1 MTMKRCIYILIVV
14 VACVGLTGCRGV
26 RSEKPPIHPNVNM
39 DYQPRFD
46 KQELPMDL
54 PDGVVPYSYVT
65 TAPTDASR
73 SQIMKSGKP
82 AGYYTGESR
91 GQYVRRAPIQV
102 TDAVLETGRERYNIY
117 CSVCHDQTGSGNGTV
132 VQRGY
137 LRPPHLA
144 DERLIESP
152 DGYIYDVIA
161 NGVRNMPAYGN
172 KISEADR
179 WAIVMYVRAL
189 QRLDG
194 VPMSEVPAEYRDRLK

>member
-82 AGYYTGESR
+82 AGYYTGESPWAVCAACADSSYGCSIGNR
-91 GQYVRRAPIQV
+91 PRAIQY
-102 TDAVLETGRERYNIY
+102 L
-117 CSVCHDQTGSGNGTV
+117 
-132 VQRGY
+132 
-137 LRPPHLA
+137 LF
-144 DERLIESP
+144 
-152 DGYIYDVIA
+152 
-161 NGVRNMPAYGN
+161 GV
-172 KISEADR
+172 S
-179 WAIVMYVRAL
+179 
-189 QRLDG
+189 
-194 VPMSEVPAEYRDRLK
+194 

>member
-1 MTMKRCIYILIVV
+1 MIIKRWLILGVIGVLC
-14 VACVGLTGCRGV
+14 AGLTGCRGV

-39 DYQPRFD
+39 DYQSRFD
-46 KQELPMDL
+46 KQELPLNL
-54 PDGVVPYSYVT
+54 PDGVIPYSYVAT
-65 TAPTDASR
+65 DPADASR
-73 SQIMKSGKP
+73 SHIMKKGKP
-82 AGYYTGESR
+82 PGYYTGKSGR
-91 GQYVRRAPIQV
+91 NYVRRAPIQV
-102 TDAVLETGRERYNIY
+102 TDAVLETGRERYTIY

-144 DERLIESP
+144 DDRLIQSP

-172 KISEADR
+172 KVSEADR
-179 WAIVMYVRAL
+179 WAIVTYVRAL

-194 VPMSEVPAEYRDRLK
+194 VPMSDVPPERKGQLN

>member
-1 MTMKRCIYILIVV
+1 MMMKRYICILIVV

-46 KQELPMDL
+46 KQELSMDL

-65 TAPTDASR
+65 TDPSDASR

-82 AGYYTGESR
+82 AGYYTGKSD
-91 GQYVRRAPIQV
+91 GQYVKRAPIQV

-132 VQRGY
+132 AQRGY

-152 DGYIYDVIA
+152 DGYIYEVIA

-179 WAIVMYVRAL
+179 WAIVTYVRAL

-194 VPMSEVPAEYRDRLK
+194 VPMSEVPAEYRGRLK

>member
-1 MTMKRCIYILIVV
+1 
-14 VACVGLTGCRGV
+14 
-26 RSEKPPIHPNVNM
+26 
-39 DYQPRFD
+39 
-46 KQELPMDL
+46 
-54 PDGVVPYSYVT
+54 
-65 TAPTDASR
+65 
-73 SQIMKSGKP
+73 MKSGKP

-144 DERLIESP
+144 DERLVDSP

-194 VPMSEVPAEYRDRLK
+194 VPMSEVPAEYRGRLK

>member
-1 MTMKRCIYILIVV
+1 M
-14 VACVGLTGCRGV
+14 
-26 RSEKPPIHPNVNM
+26 
-39 DYQPRFD
+39 
-46 KQELPMDL
+46 
-54 PDGVVPYSYVT
+54 
-65 TAPTDASR
+65 
-73 SQIMKSGKP
+73 
-82 AGYYTGESR
+82 
-91 GQYVRRAPIQV
+91 
-102 TDAVLETGRERYNIY
+102 ETGRERYNIY

-144 DERLIESP
+144 DERLVDSP

-194 VPMSEVPAEYRDRLK
+194 VPMSEVPAEYRGRLK